1 MLSRFSTV
9 QTTCNMVTVI
19 TVVKTPIKLFSTQ
32 SSAARMQPL
41 SYIFLSPVCVGKF
54 KLVHFSA
61 YYKWHNDS
69 IIVMLI
75 IIKSSL

>member
-1 MLSRFSTV
+1 MPSQARVLL
-9 QTTCNMVTVI
+9 TTCNIVTVI
-19 TVVKTPIKLFSTQ
+19 TVVKTPIKLSSTH

-61 YYKWHNDS
+61 YYECHV
-69 IIVMLI
+69 IVQ
-75 IIKSSL
+75 

>member
-1 MLSRFSTV
+1 
-9 QTTCNMVTVI
+9 MVTVI
-19 TVVKTPIKLFSTQ
+19 TVVKTPIKLSSTH

-61 YYKWHNDS
+61 YYNRQNMTVLEVLNVNS
-69 IIVMLI
+69 Y
-75 IIKSSL
+75 